1 MKAQLALEHIGAF
14 KYDTVRRIHSGKVKL
29 TSSRIRDI
37 SIGTFYIKPW
47 VADITDER
55 RVLRYNKDASQANSA
70 FTRGVYLWF
79 ILESGRLYEVFE
91 MLSWTRTAKYW
102 CTVTENGDIQ
112 KLSFEE
118 KEQWLKN
125 R

>member
-14 KYDTVRRIHSGKVKL
+14 KYDTVRRIHAGKERI
-29 TSSRIRDI
+29 TPSRMRDI
-37 SIGTFYIKPW
+37 AIGTFYMKPW
-47 VADITDER
+47 VADITDARQE
-55 RVLRYNKDASQANSA
+55 LRYNKDVSQANGA

-91 MLSWTRTAKYW
+91 MLSWTRTSKYW

-118 KEQWLKN
+118 KEQWLKD

>member
-14 KYDTVRRIHSGKVKL
+14 KYDTVKRIHAGKERL
-29 TSSRIRDI
+29 TPSRIRDI
-37 SIGTFYIKPW
+37 ATGTFYTKPW

-55 RVLRYNKDASQANSA
+55 RVLRYNKDSSQANGA

-79 ILESGRLYEVFE
+79 ILETGRLYEVFE
-91 MLSWTRTAKYW
+91 MLSWTRTQKYW
-102 CTVTENGDIQ
+102 CIVSENGGIQ